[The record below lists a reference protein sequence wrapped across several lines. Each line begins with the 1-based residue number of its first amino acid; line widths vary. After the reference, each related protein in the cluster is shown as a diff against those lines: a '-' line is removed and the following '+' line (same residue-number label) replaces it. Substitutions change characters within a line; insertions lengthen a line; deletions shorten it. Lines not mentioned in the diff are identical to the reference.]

1 VFGLFLDFSSA
12 YNTVL
17 YSRLFRKLEK
27 VLSSEE
33 IQLIKAI
40 YSRNRIRIGNQSF
53 TPNVGVA
60 QGSVISPSLFNVY
73 CEDLYEGIR
82 DDAIVDM
89 DDMLGYA
96 DDMLILATSMSQL
109 RTVISIVRL
118 WCVENNLKVNESKS
132 GILEFVPRMGKN
144 NFYLE
149 VGSKFEGFPVVDKYK
164 YLGLWID
171 SKMTMEPQLKHI
183 KDKANF
189 LTYKLY
195 PLLKCASLSY
205 RINLWKVLTRPLY
218 EMLFGLY
225 YYDGDSNKEKVQRV
239 LRKTFKSFTL
249 LKKMLMVT
257 QSRF

>member
-1 VFGLFLDFSSA
+1 MVEKLIYSQTGFVPNTGIGVNQMRLVNQVMKKTAAPNPDTRKHVFGLFLDFSSA

-17 YSRLFRKLEK
+17 HSRLFRKPEK

-189 LTYKLY
+189 LTYKLV
-195 PLLKCASLSY
+195 PLIEMCFFKLS
-205 RINLWKVLTRPLY
+205 N
-218 EMLFGLY
+218 
-225 YYDGDSNKEKVQRV
+225 
-239 LRKTFKSFTL
+239 
-249 LKKMLMVT
+249 
-257 QSRF
+257 